1 MKMAGKQAL
10 RAIPLAL
17 LAIRGAAQNGTDVLP
32 YVDPLIGSANG
43 GLSTTTPYLD
53 AY

>member
-1 MKMAGKQAL
+1 MAGKQAL

-17 LAIRGAAQNGTDVLP
+17 LAICVTAQNATDVLP

-43 GLSTTTPYLD
+43 GLLTATPYLNV
-53 AY
+53 